1 MLNSLLLLNLFCLAT
16 PSYAFVLLSGPAEAT
31 LPATESAPTVAF
43 QWDGNS
49 PPLTDIDEVLGGRW
63 KGLSDHD
70 VMEQALLFALNVWS
84 EVPGSFLKL
93 SLQTSPSV
101 ELDPEDRVN
110 AIVVKQD
117 KNLTTSAYAVPTVDD
132 GKIVDCD
139 ISISD
144 KSHNLNSLVYTLI
157 HELGHCVGLGHN
169 HTNYGAIMGYSRS
182 TRGLRLGAD
191 DMAGLIYLYP
201 NSEYDGDLKDLY
213 GCGRTSHI
221 TGSTSSPFFTFL
233 SMFFPLLF
241 PFWRRRRS
249 WGKER
254 RSWGKEVAWRKPRS
268 WFSSQKSSAQLRET
282 NLRTGLLQVSVEL
295 SAHEAIE

>member
-1 MLNSLLLLNLFCLAT
+1 MLNSLLLVNLFCLAA

-49 PPLTDIDEVLGGRW
+49 PPLTDVDEVLGGRW

-93 SLQTSPSV
+93 SLQTNPSV
-101 ELDPEDRVN
+101 ELDPEDKVN

-182 TRGLRLGAD
+182 IRGLRLGAD

-213 GCGRTSHI
+213 GCGRTSQL
-221 TGSTSSPFFTFL
+221 TGSTPSPFFTFL
-233 SMFFPLLF
+233 SLFFPLLF
-241 PFWRRRRS
+241 PFWRRKR
-249 WGKER
+249 G
-254 RSWGKEVAWRKPRS
+254 
-268 WFSSQKSSAQLRET
+268 
-282 NLRTGLLQVSVEL
+282 
-295 SAHEAIE
+295 